1 MHGQYNDSKLLWKE
15 KGSVAHMSFQ
25 STAAKQCFSSILC
38 ASPQPYPSLAL
49 PLGRAIPVLQIKGS
63 IFTTKEKIACKSP
76 PPLYPKKASLAPPPS
91 PRLHCYFKSALEK
104 FILFGASWWIPL
116 TGTFLLVPV
125 FLLSPIQ
132 AVPWGF
138 CHNNG
143 SSEMVTEH
151 LLTPRKVGL
160 SHYC

>member
-15 KGSVAHMSFQ
+15 KGSAAHMSFQ
-25 STAAKQCFSSILC
+25 SPAWRQCFSSILC
-38 ASPQPYPSLAL
+38 VSLQTYPLPHPCLWGEHSPHCRSKAASSLQRRRELTSPYC
-49 PLGRAIPVLQIKGS
+49 PLL
-63 IFTTKEKIACKSP
+63 P
-76 PPLYPKKASLAPPPS
+76 PPPRKWQLCYP
-91 PRLHCYFKSALEK
+91 LHHSSKSMLEK
-104 FILFGASWWIPL
+104 LILFGPSWWIPL

-125 FLLSPIQ
+125 SLFSPVR

-151 LLTPRKVGL
+151 HLTPRKMGL
-160 SHYC
+160 SYYF

>member
-15 KGSVAHMSFQ
+15 KGSAAHMSFQ
-25 STAAKQCFSSILC
+25 SPATRQCFSSILC
-38 ASPQPYPSLAL
+38 VSLYTYPLPHPCLWGELSPHCRSKAASSLQRRREPANPYCPACLGKGQP
-49 PLGRAIPVLQIKGS
+49 
-63 IFTTKEKIACKSP
+63 CSP
-76 PPLYPKKASLAPPPS
+76 PPRHHS
-91 PRLHCYFKSALEK
+91 FKSTLKK
-104 FILFGASWWIPL
+104 FIPFGPSRWIPP

-125 FLLSPIQ
+125 SLLSPVR

-151 LLTPRKVGL
+151 LLTPRKMGF
-160 SHYC
+160 SHYF

>member
-15 KGSVAHMSFQ
+15 KGSAAHMSFQ
-25 STAAKQCFSSILC
+25 STAARQCFSSILC

-49 PLGRAIPVLQIKGS
+49 PLGRAVPMLQIKS
-63 IFTTKEKIACKSP
+63 EHL
-76 PPLYPKKASLAPPPS
+76 LYKGEDSLQIPATSVPKKGQPRPP
-91 PRLHCYFKSALEK
+91 LHCYFKSALEK

-116 TGTFLLVPV
+116 TGMFLLVPV